1 METIVRSPLPV
12 RSMSV
17 DNYYF
22 AQNKETAKTIVAHP
36 TNTYRTAIDSGNK
49 IVFIFGS
56 SSAPNEILWLGE
68 EAFYEKYTL
77 IGRVNRVI
85 FE

>member
-12 RSMSV
+12 RSMSE

-22 AQNKETAKTIVAHP
+22 AQNKETAKTIVAYL
-36 TNTYRTAIDSGNK
+36 TEVYKTSVYSGRT
-49 IVFIFGS
+49 VLIFNS
-56 SSAPNEILWLGE
+56 SVGPDEIAWLPKDD
-68 EAFYEKYTL
+68 FYEKYTV